1 MEEERHR
8 AAVDRARVRLSA
20 GDDLDSV
27 LATLRADGLSENR
40 CINAVHELLG
50 VNFGRARALVYLSPV
65 FAGRGDENDAV
76 PEASSVRSTR
86 STRPQV
92 LSGIQPNNL
101 AIFVPRWPSRYEWS

>member
-1 MEEERHR
+1 MEEERYR

-50 VNFGRARALVYLSPV
+50 VNFG
-65 FAGRGDENDAV
+65 GQE
-76 PEASSVRSTR
+76 
-86 STRPQV
+86 
-92 LSGIQPNNL
+92 
-101 AIFVPRWPSRYEWS
+101 RWCT